1 MGLIFQSPGVKGL
14 KAFDDDVLILVNVV
28 LFFQGKDF
36 IIGLRM
42 VGPVLAAVFG
52 SFLLLVVF
60 LLPFAAESISD
71 NGGCIAGC
79 FDCLGCFSSCDL
91 VGGCSCS

>member
-1 MGLIFQSPGVKGL
+1 
-14 KAFDDDVLILVNVV
+14 
-28 LFFQGKDF
+28 
-36 IIGLRM
+36 
-42 VGPVLAAVFG
+42 LAAVFG